1 MRGKLALVLM
11 GRAMLSK
18 SLIQFSVDGWVWVPY
33 LLFTSGQTMVEV
45 MKIMVTSFRRSHACT
60 GKLSAPNPTAGH
72 HQPTPLTE
80 SPGHSQEVW
89 VSLLWGHCSFFQV
102 PGMQSFCLCPLIVY
116 FLSPVQVLAALW
128 WGQLQP
134 PPRGL
139 IPYPSL
145 LHPES
150 LPQWQATADPYLHR
164 RHSEFCLSLCGVS
177 GSWCTQGLFEP
188 SESLWRVWGLI
199 LNVISPVL
207 PSCWHFSF
215 ALGCG
220 VSPQIHSS
228 TMQLPLQRLLS
239 CWGFSALGPGVS
251 VPILYLPLEGDGD

>member
-1 MRGKLALVLM
+1 M

-89 VSLLWGHCSFFQV
+89 VSLLWGHCSFFLV
-102 PGMQSFCLCPLIVY
+102 PGMQSFCLCPLKVY

-164 RHSEFCLSLCGVS
+164 RHSNIVLSQCL
-177 GSWCTQGLFEP
+177 
-188 SESLWRVWGLI
+188 WGLW
-199 LNVISPVL
+199 VL
-207 PSCWHFSF
+207 VH
-215 ALGCG
+215 
-220 VSPQIHSS
+220 
-228 TMQLPLQRLLS
+228 TR
-239 CWGFSALGPGVS
+239 S
-251 VPILYLPLEGDGD
+251 V